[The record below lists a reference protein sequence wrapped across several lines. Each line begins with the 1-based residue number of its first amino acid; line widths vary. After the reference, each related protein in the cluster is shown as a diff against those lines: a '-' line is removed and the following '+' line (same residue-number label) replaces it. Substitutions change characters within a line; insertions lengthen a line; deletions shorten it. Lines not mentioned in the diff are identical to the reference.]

1 MDHDDGLSDVGL
13 DNGWYSFDRRAG
25 RYDREASQKVI
36 QNLCKKRVTLDW
48 TPMCTVIALK

>member
-25 RYDREASQKVI
+25 RCDREASQKVI